1 MKKILSI
8 LLACCLLAGAV
19 PALAVDARAVI
30 GANLTEEQIS
40 AVYSNFGVKRGD
52 VTELR
57 VTNADERKYLEGYVE
72 DSVIGTNSISCVYIE
87 VLEEGEGLD
96 VTTSNINWC
105 TSQMYVSA
113 LATAGIT
120 DAKIIVAAPFEVSG
134 TAALTGVYM
143 AYEDITGETLDETAK
158 LVSTQELTLT
168 AELAEKI
175 GSYDS
180 VEIVNE
186 LKLLLG
192 ETKNMTDEQ
201 LRREIESIASDL
213 GVSLTDTQISQ
224 LISLCRSVM
233 GLWGDG
239 DFQAASFADLW
250 RNGFGMPYEQRN
262 SLVVGFIMGFAV
274 IPVIFTI
281 SEDALSN
288 VPPSLIAA
296 SEALGAVVLPVAS
309 AGIFSAL
316 MIGLGRAVGE
326 TMIVL
331 MATGNTPIMDW
342 NIFNGMRTLSANI
355 ATELPEAAQDSTHYR
370 VLFLGGLILFSMT
383 FILNTLAEIVRQ
395 RLRKR
400 FNVV

>member
-8 LLACCLLAGAV
+8 LLACCMLAGAV
-19 PALAVDARAVI
+19 PALAVDAGEARAVI

-224 LISLCRSVM
+224 LISLCRSLEKLNPEQLKEKVESVQNTIAKLGQAKETVSNFFEGVKNVWNSIVDFFK
-233 GLWGDG
+233 GL
-239 DFQAASFADLW
+239 FA
-250 RNGFGMPYEQRN
+250 
-262 SLVVGFIMGFAV
+262 
-274 IPVIFTI
+274 
-281 SEDALSN
+281 
-288 VPPSLIAA
+288 
-296 SEALGAVVLPVAS
+296 
-309 AGIFSAL
+309 
-316 MIGLGRAVGE
+316 
-326 TMIVL
+326 
-331 MATGNTPIMDW
+331 
-342 NIFNGMRTLSANI
+342 
-355 ATELPEAAQDSTHYR
+355 
-370 VLFLGGLILFSMT
+370 
-383 FILNTLAEIVRQ
+383 
-395 RLRKR
+395 
-400 FNVV
+400 

>member
-19 PALAVDARAVI
+19 PALAVDAGEARAVI
-30 GANLTEEQIS
+30 GSNLTEEQIS

-224 LISLCRSVM
+224 LISLCRSLEKLNPEQLKEKVESVQNTIAKL
-233 GLWGDG
+233 GQAKETVSNFLTGVKNVWNSIV
-239 DFQAASFADLW
+239 DFFK
-250 RNGFGMPYEQRN
+250 
-262 SLVVGFIMGFAV
+262 
-274 IPVIFTI
+274 
-281 SEDALSN
+281 
-288 VPPSLIAA
+288 
-296 SEALGAVVLPVAS
+296 
-309 AGIFSAL
+309 
-316 MIGLGRAVGE
+316 
-326 TMIVL
+326 
-331 MATGNTPIMDW
+331 
-342 NIFNGMRTLSANI
+342 NIFG
-355 ATELPEAAQDSTHYR
+355 
-370 VLFLGGLILFSMT
+370 
-383 FILNTLAEIVRQ
+383 
-395 RLRKR
+395 
-400 FNVV
+400 

>member
-19 PALAVDARAVI
+19 PALAVDAGEARAVI

-143 AYEDITGETLDETAK
+143 AYEDITGEALDETAK
-158 LVSTQELTLT
+158 LVSTAGADPDGGAGGEDRQLRLGGDSQR
-168 AELAEKI
+168 AEAPAWRM
-175 GSYDS
+175 
-180 VEIVNE
+180 
-186 LKLLLG
+186 
-192 ETKNMTDEQ
+192 TKNMTDEQ

-224 LISLCRSVM
+224 LISLCRSLEKLNPEQLKEKVESVQNTIAKLGQAKETVSNFFEGVKNVWNSIVDFFK
-233 GLWGDG
+233 GL
-239 DFQAASFADLW
+239 FA
-250 RNGFGMPYEQRN
+250 
-262 SLVVGFIMGFAV
+262 
-274 IPVIFTI
+274 
-281 SEDALSN
+281 
-288 VPPSLIAA
+288 
-296 SEALGAVVLPVAS
+296 
-309 AGIFSAL
+309 
-316 MIGLGRAVGE
+316 
-326 TMIVL
+326 
-331 MATGNTPIMDW
+331 
-342 NIFNGMRTLSANI
+342 
-355 ATELPEAAQDSTHYR
+355 
-370 VLFLGGLILFSMT
+370 
-383 FILNTLAEIVRQ
+383 
-395 RLRKR
+395 
-400 FNVV
+400 

>member
-19 PALAVDARAVI
+19 PALAVDAGEARVVI

-224 LISLCRSVM
+224 LISLCRSLEKLNPEQLKEKVESVQNTIAKLGQAKETVSNFFEGVKNVWNSIVDFFK
-233 GLWGDG
+233 GL
-239 DFQAASFADLW
+239 FA
-250 RNGFGMPYEQRN
+250 
-262 SLVVGFIMGFAV
+262 
-274 IPVIFTI
+274 
-281 SEDALSN
+281 
-288 VPPSLIAA
+288 
-296 SEALGAVVLPVAS
+296 
-309 AGIFSAL
+309 
-316 MIGLGRAVGE
+316 
-326 TMIVL
+326 
-331 MATGNTPIMDW
+331 
-342 NIFNGMRTLSANI
+342 
-355 ATELPEAAQDSTHYR
+355 
-370 VLFLGGLILFSMT
+370 
-383 FILNTLAEIVRQ
+383 
-395 RLRKR
+395 
-400 FNVV
+400 

>member
-19 PALAVDARAVI
+19 PALAVDAGEARAVI
-30 GANLTEEQIS
+30 GSNLTEEQIS

-87 VLEEGEGLD
+87 VLEAGEGLD

-224 LISLCRSVM
+224 LISLCRSLEKLNPEQLKEKVESVQNTIAKLGQAKETVSNFFEGVKNVWNSIVDFFK
-233 GLWGDG
+233 GL
-239 DFQAASFADLW
+239 FA
-250 RNGFGMPYEQRN
+250 
-262 SLVVGFIMGFAV
+262 
-274 IPVIFTI
+274 
-281 SEDALSN
+281 
-288 VPPSLIAA
+288 
-296 SEALGAVVLPVAS
+296 
-309 AGIFSAL
+309 
-316 MIGLGRAVGE
+316 
-326 TMIVL
+326 
-331 MATGNTPIMDW
+331 
-342 NIFNGMRTLSANI
+342 
-355 ATELPEAAQDSTHYR
+355 
-370 VLFLGGLILFSMT
+370 
-383 FILNTLAEIVRQ
+383 
-395 RLRKR
+395 
-400 FNVV
+400 

>member
-19 PALAVDARAVI
+19 PALAVDAGEARAVI

-87 VLEEGEGLD
+87 VLEAGEGLD

-224 LISLCRSVM
+224 LISLCRSLEKLNPEQLKEKVESVQNTIAKL
-233 GLWGDG
+233 GQAKETVSNFFEGVKNVWNSIV
-239 DFQAASFADLW
+239 DFFKGVFA
-250 RNGFGMPYEQRN
+250 
-262 SLVVGFIMGFAV
+262 
-274 IPVIFTI
+274 
-281 SEDALSN
+281 
-288 VPPSLIAA
+288 
-296 SEALGAVVLPVAS
+296 
-309 AGIFSAL
+309 
-316 MIGLGRAVGE
+316 
-326 TMIVL
+326 
-331 MATGNTPIMDW
+331 
-342 NIFNGMRTLSANI
+342 
-355 ATELPEAAQDSTHYR
+355 
-370 VLFLGGLILFSMT
+370 
-383 FILNTLAEIVRQ
+383 
-395 RLRKR
+395 
-400 FNVV
+400 

>member
-1 MKKILSI
+1 MKMKKLISA
-8 LLACCLLAGAV
+8 LLAVCLLAGAV
-19 PALAVDARAVI
+19 PALAVDAGEARAVI
-30 GANLTEEQIS
+30 GANLTDEQI
-40 AVYSNFGVKRGD
+40 ADVYKNFGISRGD

-57 VTNADERKYLEGYVE
+57 VTNADERKYLSGYVD

-87 VLEEGEGLD
+87 VLDEGEGLD

-143 AYEDITGETLDETAK
+143 AYEDITGEKLDETAK

-168 AELAEKI
+168 AELADKI

-224 LISLCRSVM
+224 LISLCRSLEKLNPEQLKEKVESVQNTIAKLGQAKETVSNFFEGVKNVWNSIVDFFK
-233 GLWGDG
+233 GL
-239 DFQAASFADLW
+239 FA
-250 RNGFGMPYEQRN
+250 
-262 SLVVGFIMGFAV
+262 
-274 IPVIFTI
+274 
-281 SEDALSN
+281 
-288 VPPSLIAA
+288 
-296 SEALGAVVLPVAS
+296 
-309 AGIFSAL
+309 
-316 MIGLGRAVGE
+316 
-326 TMIVL
+326 
-331 MATGNTPIMDW
+331 
-342 NIFNGMRTLSANI
+342 
-355 ATELPEAAQDSTHYR
+355 
-370 VLFLGGLILFSMT
+370 
-383 FILNTLAEIVRQ
+383 
-395 RLRKR
+395 
-400 FNVV
+400 

>member
-19 PALAVDARAVI
+19 PALAVDAGEARAVI

-87 VLEEGEGLD
+87 VLEAGEGLD

-224 LISLCRSVM
+224 LISLCRGLEKLNPEQLKEKVESVQNTIAKLGQAKETVSNFFEGVKNVWHSIVDFFK
-233 GLWGDG
+233 GL
-239 DFQAASFADLW
+239 FA
-250 RNGFGMPYEQRN
+250 
-262 SLVVGFIMGFAV
+262 
-274 IPVIFTI
+274 
-281 SEDALSN
+281 
-288 VPPSLIAA
+288 
-296 SEALGAVVLPVAS
+296 
-309 AGIFSAL
+309 
-316 MIGLGRAVGE
+316 
-326 TMIVL
+326 
-331 MATGNTPIMDW
+331 
-342 NIFNGMRTLSANI
+342 
-355 ATELPEAAQDSTHYR
+355 
-370 VLFLGGLILFSMT
+370 
-383 FILNTLAEIVRQ
+383 
-395 RLRKR
+395 
-400 FNVV
+400 

>member
-19 PALAVDARAVI
+19 PALAVDAGEARAVI

-57 VTNADERKYLEGYVE
+57 VTNADERKCLEGYVE

-87 VLEEGEGLD
+87 VLDEGEGLD

-224 LISLCRSVM
+224 LISLCRSLEKLNPEQLKEKVESVQNTIAKLGQAKETVSNFFEGVKNVWNSIVDFFK
-233 GLWGDG
+233 GL
-239 DFQAASFADLW
+239 F
-250 RNGFGMPYEQRN
+250 
-262 SLVVGFIMGFAV
+262 V
-274 IPVIFTI
+274 
-281 SEDALSN
+281 
-288 VPPSLIAA
+288 
-296 SEALGAVVLPVAS
+296 
-309 AGIFSAL
+309 
-316 MIGLGRAVGE
+316 
-326 TMIVL
+326 
-331 MATGNTPIMDW
+331 
-342 NIFNGMRTLSANI
+342 
-355 ATELPEAAQDSTHYR
+355 
-370 VLFLGGLILFSMT
+370 
-383 FILNTLAEIVRQ
+383 
-395 RLRKR
+395 
-400 FNVV
+400 

>member
-19 PALAVDARAVI
+19 PALAVDAGEARAVI

-201 LRREIESIASDL
+201 LRRKIESIASDL
-213 GVSLTDTQISQ
+213 GASLTDTQISQ
-224 LISLCRSVM
+224 LISLCRSLEKLNPEQLKEKVESVQNTIAKLGQAKETVSNFFEGVKNVWNSIVDFFK
-233 GLWGDG
+233 GL
-239 DFQAASFADLW
+239 FA
-250 RNGFGMPYEQRN
+250 
-262 SLVVGFIMGFAV
+262 
-274 IPVIFTI
+274 
-281 SEDALSN
+281 
-288 VPPSLIAA
+288 
-296 SEALGAVVLPVAS
+296 
-309 AGIFSAL
+309 
-316 MIGLGRAVGE
+316 
-326 TMIVL
+326 
-331 MATGNTPIMDW
+331 
-342 NIFNGMRTLSANI
+342 
-355 ATELPEAAQDSTHYR
+355 
-370 VLFLGGLILFSMT
+370 
-383 FILNTLAEIVRQ
+383 
-395 RLRKR
+395 
-400 FNVV
+400 

>member
-19 PALAVDARAVI
+19 PALAVDAGEARAVI

-72 DSVIGTNSISCVYIE
+72 DSVIGTKSISCVYIE
-87 VLEEGEGLD
+87 VLEAGEGLD

-224 LISLCRSVM
+224 LISLCRSLEKLNPEQLKEKVESVQNTIAKL
-233 GLWGDG
+233 G
-239 DFQAASFADLW
+239 QAKETVSNFFEGVKNVW
-250 RNGFGMPYEQRN
+250 N
-262 SLVVGFIMGFAV
+262 SLVDFFKGLFA
-274 IPVIFTI
+274 
-281 SEDALSN
+281 
-288 VPPSLIAA
+288 
-296 SEALGAVVLPVAS
+296 
-309 AGIFSAL
+309 
-316 MIGLGRAVGE
+316 
-326 TMIVL
+326 
-331 MATGNTPIMDW
+331 
-342 NIFNGMRTLSANI
+342 
-355 ATELPEAAQDSTHYR
+355 
-370 VLFLGGLILFSMT
+370 
-383 FILNTLAEIVRQ
+383 
-395 RLRKR
+395 
-400 FNVV
+400 

>member
-19 PALAVDARAVI
+19 PALAVDAGEARAVI

-224 LISLCRSVM
+224 LISLCRSLEKLNPEQLKEKVESVQNTIAKLGQAKETVSNLFEGVKNVWNSIVDFFK
-233 GLWGDG
+233 GL
-239 DFQAASFADLW
+239 FA
-250 RNGFGMPYEQRN
+250 
-262 SLVVGFIMGFAV
+262 
-274 IPVIFTI
+274 
-281 SEDALSN
+281 
-288 VPPSLIAA
+288 
-296 SEALGAVVLPVAS
+296 
-309 AGIFSAL
+309 
-316 MIGLGRAVGE
+316 
-326 TMIVL
+326 
-331 MATGNTPIMDW
+331 
-342 NIFNGMRTLSANI
+342 
-355 ATELPEAAQDSTHYR
+355 
-370 VLFLGGLILFSMT
+370 
-383 FILNTLAEIVRQ
+383 
-395 RLRKR
+395 
-400 FNVV
+400 

>member
-1 MKKILSI
+1 MKEILSI

-19 PALAVDARAVI
+19 PALAVDAGEARAVI

-224 LISLCRSVM
+224 LISLCRSLEKLNPEQLKEKGESVQNTIAKLGQAKETVSNFFEGVKNVWNSIVDFFK
-233 GLWGDG
+233 GL
-239 DFQAASFADLW
+239 FA
-250 RNGFGMPYEQRN
+250 
-262 SLVVGFIMGFAV
+262 
-274 IPVIFTI
+274 
-281 SEDALSN
+281 
-288 VPPSLIAA
+288 
-296 SEALGAVVLPVAS
+296 
-309 AGIFSAL
+309 
-316 MIGLGRAVGE
+316 
-326 TMIVL
+326 
-331 MATGNTPIMDW
+331 
-342 NIFNGMRTLSANI
+342 
-355 ATELPEAAQDSTHYR
+355 
-370 VLFLGGLILFSMT
+370 
-383 FILNTLAEIVRQ
+383 
-395 RLRKR
+395 
-400 FNVV
+400 